1 MKYHLYL
8 FYLFQWDWPVVVFN
22 VHKGNSVEG
31 ETNVSLFALGGVKCL
46 VLYLIATTTTV
57 FQQYSNIKHQV

>member
-1 MKYHLYL
+1 M
-8 FYLFQWDWPVVVFN
+8 
-22 VHKGNSVEG
+22 HKGNSVEG
-31 ETNVSLFALGGVKCL
+31 ETNVSLFALGGVKFL